1 MQRSTER
8 KDIVLE
14 EDVNLQNIQTQTRK
28 AIFSASETQ
37 LASRT
42 DNICKLHQTR
52 AGHYLNKRRNLNWMQ
67 SQQTDQNEEKEKSN
81 YEQVIFQ
88 RRNKLRNTKRLRNI
102 EMIQIDAM
110 KP

>member
-1 MQRSTER
+1 
-8 KDIVLE
+8 
-14 EDVNLQNIQTQTRK
+14 
-28 AIFSASETQ
+28 
-37 LASRT
+37 
-42 DNICKLHQTR
+42 
-52 AGHYLNKRRNLNWMQ
+52 MQ